1 MLKQGPDFHLEI
13 RGNRDNRIRDNESR
27 LYLYL
32 QKLDYYYYY
41 YYYCYY
47 LNFQTGNGFVVLLT
61 SLAEKDAMMRTTA
74 RRLRVLGKHFLQ
86 SSVTPN
92 LSPNL
97 AVSPRTSLI
106 DETVRISLSG
116 LEPNQI
122 VRLVAQVVEN
132 NVKFESQGV
141 FRASSDGVVDLDSAA
156 SLAGSYTGKYGR
168 TSMAR
173 TPLGP

>member
-1 MLKQGPDFHLEI
+1 M
-13 RGNRDNRIRDNESR
+13 
-27 LYLYL
+27 
-32 QKLDYYYYY
+32 LDYYYYCCCCY
-41 YYYCYY
+41 YYFY

-86 SSVTPN
+86 SSVT
-92 LSPNL
+92 PNL

-173 TPLGP
+173 TSLEQ